1 MPRLNVQWV
10 REHDFKSFPE
20 IAHQPGYYLDVLTG
34 DVFRNSGSFTD
45 TNRRILSD
53 KEDSSSLHRKPFLL
67 VTDDLR
73 MTINE
78 VKQLAASKF
87 GVDHQALGKMVHSME

>member
-20 IAHQPGYYLDVLTG
+20 IAHQPGYYLDVYTG
-34 DVFRNSGSFTD
+34 DVFRNAGSFTE

-53 KEDSSSLHRKPFLL
+53 KEDSEALHRKPFLL
-67 VTDDLR
+67 VTDNLS
-73 MTINE
+73 MTIE
-78 VKQLAASKF
+78 KVKELAESKF
-87 GVDHQALGKMVHSME
+87 GVDHRQLGKMVHSME